1 MTGLC
6 WCSTSVVGPLEI
18 QLYRGFHMQAPNNFY
33 WLQIW
38 ITKCCQNI
46 HQNRVNPSKIDQKSL
61 ARSKSTSC
69 NQFVFVTLQTDN
81 NTVFGRKQPQ
91 RRPTKWLP
99 NPLEKPSSLSWR
111 EGWRIFLLRGAS
123 FRVLALEQVFAYIQ
137 TSSNWTPQVFGKQC
151 SFWEGLMMKYIFF
164 LKKSGL
170 LVVQKT
176 IFLFTE
182 CAACTRSLSQLHYF
196 HLRQDGWKLHIF
208 FLVHP
213 RNMIWSKKVWSV
225 CLTYLQTKCITNI
238 SPLTMA
244 SHFHKYLYER
254 K

>member
-1 MTGLC
+1 MCSSTWELHQWLAIDDKSSQNQFFFNFSSELYWSSKVCFVYMTGLC

-99 NPLEKPSSLSWR
+99 NPLEKA
-111 EGWRIFLLRGAS
+111 EAFIS
-123 FRVLALEQVFAYIQ
+123 FMERRLENLFVERSKLQSISTR
-137 TSSNWTPQVFGKQC
+137 TSIC
-151 SFWEGLMMKYIFF
+151 
-164 LKKSGL
+164 
-170 LVVQKT
+170 
-176 IFLFTE
+176 
-182 CAACTRSLSQLHYF
+182 LH
-196 HLRQDGWKLHIF
+196 
-208 FLVHP
+208 P
-213 RNMIWSKKVWSV
+213 
-225 CLTYLQTKCITNI
+225 NI
-238 SPLTMA
+238 
-244 SHFHKYLYER
+244 K
-254 K
+254 